1 MWTKWIIPIFGSRI
15 IHVFAFIL
23 YYMHVSIKFY
33 FFKIKWCFSCWNHSG
48 YCTCD
53 SMNSLV
59 TRRSPW
65 MFPSPH
71 YLLGLGFDFLR
82 GVFLALP
89 AKWGLYSITQHTIAR
104 LAGSGSS
111 SQFFIALLKAVQIG
125 DSEGIINSQGRAHL
139 LSCFIPLSPHCP
151 VRGLSHSRFSWWRDS
166 HGLFIQYSFP
176 FSALLLILAHPPSLP
191 LTSLSAGLGLTSPGW
206 PELLILLLLSFRSW
220 DYKHSPFHLLFVFLL
235 CVSTSGDSPVHYRE
249 WHFPY
254 FLCCGVS
261 KWKNLG
267 SMVWW
272 IRTEVCCFL
281 HWERCLTSLALISSR
296 W

>member
-191 LTSLSAGLGLTSPGW
+191 LTSLSAGLGRVQVGLNFWSSCYWVSGLGITSTHHFTCCLFSSCVSPLV
-206 PELLILLLLSFRSW
+206 EILLSITESDIFLTF
-220 DYKHSPFHLLFVFLL
+220 FV
-235 CVSTSGDSPVHYRE
+235 VGSASGR
-249 WHFPY
+249 
-254 FLCCGVS
+254 
-261 KWKNLG
+261 
-267 SMVWW
+267 
-272 IRTEVCCFL
+272 I
-281 HWERCLTSLALISSR
+281 
-296 W
+296 

>member
-176 FSALLLILAHPPSLP
+176 FQPCCSYSPTLLPSPSLLYLP
-191 LTSLSAGLGLTSPGW
+191 VLVESRLAWTSDPPATEFQVLGLQA
-206 PELLILLLLSFRSW
+206 
-220 DYKHSPFHLLFVFLL
+220 
-235 CVSTSGDSPVHYRE
+235 
-249 WHFPY
+249 
-254 FLCCGVS
+254 
-261 KWKNLG
+261 
-267 SMVWW
+267 
-272 IRTEVCCFL
+272 
-281 HWERCLTSLALISSR
+281 LTISLAVCFPLVCLH
-296 W
+296 